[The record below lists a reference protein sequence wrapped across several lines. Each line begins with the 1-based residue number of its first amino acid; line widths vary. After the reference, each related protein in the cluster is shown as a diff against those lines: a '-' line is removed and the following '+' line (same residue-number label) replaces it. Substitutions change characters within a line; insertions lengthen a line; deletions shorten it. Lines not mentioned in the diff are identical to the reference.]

1 MIRRVV
7 IGRPFTTRP
16 RRRAHAV
23 FAAAVALIV
32 VIAAVVAVKLAAGS
46 PADGPPGPRTRTATL
61 GLMAPLS
68 ADLAPVGTA
77 VRNAVRLAVD
87 EANSQGTIP
96 GWKIRMSV
104 QDDLSR
110 PDGGAQAA
118 GALAADR
125 SVIGV
130 VGPLSSTVAMIALPT
145 LDAAGIAVV
154 SPSNSRPELTG
165 AASSTPSTPS
175 TPRTRPYRTYFRL
188 SGTDVL
194 AARYAAEYA
203 VRVMGRSRIAVVD
216 GGPDFGTSLAERF
229 AAEASRLGATV
240 TGTHRV
246 DGSAD
251 DGSEVEQ
258 VARHLRTE
266 APDLVYVATGYAFA
280 AKLRNELA
288 EHGPAVSVLGSDGL
302 FDPHY
307 PGRTQSASE
316 GDLVTDLAAPLSE
329 LPQAREFAAA
339 YLDRWSDEDGS
350 DSNRG
355 DDARSSEPGHGATA
369 GRNSPAGGP
378 TGSPTRGGS
387 PIGGP
392 ASGGG
397 PTGDGANSGGPGS
410 GARTGAGAGAGG
422 SNGGNA
428 PDRAASGADS
438 PAGGGGHVVVSAS
451 PAVSPSPDVDVI
463 PPVAAYAYD
472 AARALLRA
480 AGSVLPGRDDVD
492 EATRAA
498 IVTAV
503 GQGRFPGA
511 TGDVGF
517 DAWGDPLTPVVTV
530 YAVRNRTFVPV
541 RVHRSAPS

>member
-1 MIRRVV
+1 M
-7 IGRPFTTRP
+7 
-16 RRRAHAV
+16 
-23 FAAAVALIV
+23 FAGAAALIV
-32 VIAAVVAVKLAAGS
+32 VIAAVVAVGLAAGS

-68 ADLAPVGTA
+68 ADLAPAGTA

-110 PDGGAQAA
+110 PDGGARAA
-118 GALAADR
+118 GALAADQ

-165 AASSTPSTPS
+165 AASS

-316 GDLVTDLAAPLSE
+316 EDLVTDLAAPLSE
-329 LPQAREFAAA
+329 LPQAGEFAAA

-355 DDARSSEPGHGATA
+355 DDARSNEPGHGATA

-378 TGSPTRGGS
+378 
-387 PIGGP
+387 

-397 PTGDGANSGGPGS
+397 PTGDGTNSGGPGS
-410 GARTGAGAGAGG
+410 GARTGAGAGG

>member
-1 MIRRVV
+1 MIGRNLFGRNMA
-7 IGRPFTTRP
+7 GRPFTTRP
-16 RRRAHAV
+16 RRRVPAV
-23 FAAAVALIV
+23 LAAAVALIV
-32 VIAAVVAVKLAAGS
+32 VIAAVVMVKLATGS
-46 PADGPPGPRTRTATL
+46 PADGPSGARTQTATL

-87 EANSQGTIP
+87 EANSQGAIP

-110 PDGGAQAA
+110 PDGGARAA
-118 GALAADR
+118 GTLAADQ

-130 VGPLSSTVAMIALPT
+130 VGPLSSTVAMVALPT

-165 AASSTPSTPS
+165 AASS

-240 TGTHRV
+240 TGIHPV

-251 DGSEVEQ
+251 DGSEVDQ
-258 VARHLRTE
+258 VARHLRAE

-280 AKLRNELA
+280 VKLRNELA
-288 EHGPAVSVLGSDGL
+288 EHGPAVSLLGSDGL

-329 LPQAREFAAA
+329 LPGAGQFAAA
-339 YLDRWSDEDGS
+339 YLDRWPDEAAGDN
-350 DSNRG
+350 NRG
-355 DDARSSEPGHGATA
+355 SDARSGEPGRGV
-369 GRNSPAGGP
+369 PAS
-378 TGSPTRGGS
+378 GSPTS
-387 PIGGP
+387 GGP
-392 ASGGG
+392 VSGGG
-397 PTGDGANSGGPGS
+397 TGG
-410 GARTGAGAGAGG
+410 GARTGAGGPGG
-422 SNGGNA
+422 GGDRVA
-428 PDRAASGADS
+428 PGTGS
-438 PAGGGGHVVVSAS
+438 PAGGDGRVTVSAR

-480 AGSVLPGRDDVD
+480 AGGVLPGRDKVD

-530 YAVRNRTFVPV
+530 YAVRNQTFVPV
-541 RVHRSAPS
+541 WIHYTA